1 MAGADG
7 IFAIGDCT
15 STSYAPTAQ
24 VASQQG
30 AYLARVFAQMA
41 KKETLETKLNRLQ
54 LSAATVTD
62 AEQTAN
68 LTSEIESTKKSITGV
83 KIRPFH
89 YSHQG
94 SLA

>member
-1 MAGADG
+1 MAGTNGSIYAV
-7 IFAIGDCT
+7 GDCT
-15 STSYAPTAQ
+15 ASSYAPTAQ

-30 AYLARVFAQMA
+30 AYLARVFAQLA
-41 KKETLETKLNRLQ
+41 KREALEEKIDSLRARVDQ
-54 LSAATVTD
+54 
-62 AEQTAN
+62 
-68 LTSEIESTKKSITGV
+68 ESTEEQKAELANTQKQLEKI